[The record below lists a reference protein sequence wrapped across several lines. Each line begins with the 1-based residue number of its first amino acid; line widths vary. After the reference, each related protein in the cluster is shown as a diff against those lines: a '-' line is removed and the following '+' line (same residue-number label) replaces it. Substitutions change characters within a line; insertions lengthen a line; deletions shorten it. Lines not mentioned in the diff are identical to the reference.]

1 MHIGLLEDD
10 PIQQVLLELWLR
22 KALHSVETFSA
33 VGDMLTALKGGSFD
47 ILLLDWMLPDGNA
60 GDVLHWVRQSLGW
73 KLPIVVLT
81 SHDDEQIVVDA
92 LQTGADDFMVKPA
105 KQHELNARLLSASR
119 RAAPGGLPVMRMG
132 AYEIDVPRHRLLL
145 DGTAVTLTQ
154 KEFDLSVYLFQNPA
168 KLMSRDHLL
177 DRIWGISSEVDSR
190 TVDTHISRIRKKLR
204 LDGKMGWKMLPVYG
218 YGYRLERVDL

>member
-22 KALHSVETFSA
+22 KSLHSVETFSA

-47 ILLLDWMLPDGNA
+47 ILLLDWTLPDGNA
-60 GDVLHWVRQSLGW
+60 GDVLRWVRQSLGW

-119 RAAPGGLPVMRMG
+119 RAMPDGLPVIRMG

-218 YGYRLERVDL
+218 HGYRLERVDL